1 YYNYQ
6 QLCPAPPPACYYYP
20 APDYCNYG
28 PYCYYQNVG
37 PILVS
42 DLINHPDDPN
52 AVLASLTA
60 PILPTLCN
68 VIESF
73 KSQPSRDAVLH
84 LHYADGGLAQ
94 ITDLASLPLPGLGEE
109 WVKYSGNFFSYPG
122 ELFGNFDPFVPI
134 PCSI

>member
-1 YYNYQ
+1 
-6 QLCPAPPPACYYYP
+6 
-20 APDYCNYG
+20 
-28 PYCYYQNVG
+28 
-37 PILVS
+37 
-42 DLINHPDDPN
+42 N

-134 PCSI
+134 PCPSGHGSPPRAPPRLAAAAGRPRRRGCPARRARA